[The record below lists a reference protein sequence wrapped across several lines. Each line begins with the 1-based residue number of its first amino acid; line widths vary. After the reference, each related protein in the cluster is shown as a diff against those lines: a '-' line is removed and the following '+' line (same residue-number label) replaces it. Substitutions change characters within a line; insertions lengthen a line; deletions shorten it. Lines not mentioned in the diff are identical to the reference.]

1 MKSMILSA
9 VISLTIGL
17 SFQAQAQQAVLVEKV
32 VISKIAQNAEAK
44 VLLGLSAQATEAQ
57 VASALNAITNAAVR
71 AQVVNAINSYASY
84 DTGKLSAEAKKN
96 LATKFFGKFQASQP
110 LKVSLAGTS
119 RSGLSAA
126 VTKGAPVCDL
136 RSKAEQLAAKGNGKV
151 SAADVEAAMVAKVLL
166 PGSACGQAL
175 DEIQNPQVVENVLQ
189 MADYMTRG
197 GAATLSGKQLSEL
210 RGQGL
215 LKAKADDRDA
225 AATTLQQEIEN
236 GEKVAAT
243 CKWTI

>member
-1 MKSMILSA
+1 M
-9 VISLTIGL
+9 
-17 SFQAQAQQAVLVEKV
+17 
-32 VISKIAQNAEAK
+32 
-44 VLLGLSAQATEAQ
+44 
-57 VASALNAITNAAVR
+57 
-71 AQVVNAINSYASY
+71 
-84 DTGKLSAEAKKN
+84 
-96 LATKFFGKFQASQP
+96 FGKFQASQP

-126 VTKGAPVCDL
+126 VTKAAAPVCDL
-136 RSKAEQLAAKGNGKV
+136 RSQAQKLADKAGGKV

-166 PGSACGQAL
+166 PGSACGKAL
-175 DEIQNPQVVENVLQ
+175 DDIENPQVVENVLQ

-236 GEKVAAT
+236 GEKVAST